1 MGFQPKRN
9 GEQITCS
16 VPTWRSD
23 VYREA
28 DLIEEIARVYG
39 YDKIPTENK
48 ITIEVSPTDTRKK
61 TIDAIGT
68 YLTGCGFYE
77 TVTISFIDSRDAEL
91 FAQNEDKQHLSVKD
105 VTRTGTNLL
114 GKAFC
119 LRCLA

>member
-1 MGFQPKRN
+1 MPNDKVIQILTRLGFGPKQN

-39 YDKIPTENK
+39 YDKIPAENK
-48 ITIEVSPTDTRKK
+48 ITIEVAPVDTRKK

-68 YLTGCGFYE
+68 YLDGMR
-77 TVTISFIDSRDAEL
+77 ILRDGNNQLHRQQGRGAIRS
-91 FAQNEDKQHLSVKD
+91 K
-105 VTRTGTNLL
+105 R
-114 GKAFC
+114 
-119 LRCLA
+119 R